1 MIKTAIMTMM
11 MLAIMTICF
20 LQGTSRPSHY
30 HVLWDDNRLRAMAS
44 SHHHPNHYDDDHHPN
59 HYDTPL
65 VSSRGTWPIWL
76 FWPPI
81 SIWPI
86 ASANIDN

>member
-1 MIKTAIMTMM
+1 
-11 MLAIMTICF
+11 
-20 LQGTSRPSHY
+20 
-30 HVLWDDNRLRAMAS
+30 MAS
-44 SHHHPNHYDDDHHPN
+44 SHHHHPNHYDDDHHPNHYDDDHHPN

-76 FWPPI
+76 FCTRI
-81 SIWPI
+81 SIWQI